1 MRTEGHA
8 CSTVF
13 AFDRLILFVK
23 GDGPDQTGIGAVA
36 AAFAEVSVKY
46 HMTVLFL
53 FESSGG
59 TGFDARRVFA
69 SATDHHCKVAFEPSL
84 CLDLYGAPIKRDSS
98 GIYSTTSE
106 HAR

>member
-8 CSTVF
+8 CSAVF
-13 AFDRLILFVK
+13 AFDRLLLFVK
-23 GDGPDQTGIGAVA
+23 GDGPDQTSIGAVA
-36 AAFAEVSVKY
+36 AAFAKVSVKY
-46 HMTVLFL
+46 HPSVFFL
-53 FESSGG
+53 FESSSG

-69 SATDHHCKVAFEPSL
+69 SATDHHRKVAFEPSL
-84 CLDLYGAPIKRDSS
+84 GLDLYGAPVKRDPS